1 MQTGFGFGRKHVL
14 RSPVAV
20 NKGWI
25 SGREHFCRQSFNTS
39 SDNEFVITMSD
50 VFENVMEL
58 AKRRGFIWPTSECY
72 GAVAGFIDYGPLGAM
87 MKRRIENIWRDF
99 YVIREGYY
107 EIECPTIAQEAVFIA
122 SGHVAGFA
130 DKMFQCPH
138 CSEYLRADHVAEG
151 GGIKNASTM
160 KNEELAAALATCTC
174 PACGK
179 VLWTVQVFQFNLMFK
194 TSIGPGSQRTGYLR
208 PETAQG
214 MFVDF
219 GRLLRFYRDKLP
231 FGAVQIGK
239 SYRNE
244 ISPRQGMIRLRE
256 FTQAEAEIFVH
267 PAEKNR
273 HPQFKRYADYKMPLL
288 TWVQQQKCEDAATL
302 SMREAVDNGVIA
314 NEYLAYYVALTHEM
328 LVSLGI
334 KPERLRFRQH
344 LPDERAHYATDCW
357 DAEIL
362 SDRFGWVETVGL
374 ADRTDYDLNAHA
386 KESGTP
392 MTVFIQYD
400 EPKKTARRRI
410 IPNMGVLGKLYR
422 NKAKAIFEAL
432 KNSTPTADGADV
444 VVDGEKIH
452 IPADLFEVRDEVV
465 DLRGEDIVP
474 HVIEPS
480 YGIDRMCYAVLEQA
494 YDEDIADGEKR
505 VVMRF
510 SPKVAPL
517 QVAVFPLMTRDGLDT
532 IAGEITRTLH
542 KKGIQAEYD
551 DSGAIGRR
559 YRRQDEIGTPFA
571 VTVDYD
577 TKENNTVTLRD
588 RDSMKQVRI
597 AIAKLPETVSAL
609 VEGSVT
615 FADLG

>member
-1 MQTGFGFGRKHVL
+1 M
-14 RSPVAV
+14 
-20 NKGWI
+20 
-25 SGREHFCRQSFNTS
+25 
-39 SDNEFVITMSD
+39 D
-50 VFENVMEL
+50 L

-87 MKRRIENIWRDF
+87 MKRRVENIWRDF

-122 SGHVAGFA
+122 SGHVKGFS
-130 DKMFQCPH
+130 DKMCQCPH
-138 CSEYLRADHVAEG
+138 CREYLRADHVAEG
-151 GGIKNASTM
+151 GNIPNPSIM
-160 KNEELAAALATCTC
+160 KNEELADAIKSCKC
-174 PACGK
+174 PACEE
-179 VLWTVQVFQFNLMFK
+179 VLGSVEVFNFNLMFS
-194 TSIGPGSQRTGYLR
+194 TTIGPGSQRTGYLR

-219 GRLLRFYRDKLP
+219 SRLLRFYRDKLP

-267 PAEKNR
+267 PDEKNH
-273 HPQFKRYADYKMPLL
+273 HPSFRRYADYHMPLL
-288 TWVQQQKCEDAATL
+288 THVRQQKGEDPVEI
-302 SMREAVDNGVIA
+302 SMQEAVDTGIIA
-314 NEYLAYYVALTHEM
+314 NEYVAYFVALTHEL
-328 LVSLGI
+328 LVTIGI

-344 LPDERAHYATDCW
+344 LPDERAHYAIDCW
-357 DAEIL
+357 DAEVY
-362 SDRFGWVETVGL
+362 SRRFGWVETVGI

-386 KESGTP
+386 KQSGTP

-400 EPKKTARRRI
+400 EPKKIERRRI
-410 IPNMGVLGKLYR
+410 IPNMSVLGKQYR
-422 NKAKAIFEAL
+422 TKAKAIFNAL
-432 KNSTPTADGADV
+432 MTAMPTPDGADIE
-444 VVDGEKIH
+444 VDGEKIH
-452 IPADLFEVRDEVV
+452 IPANLFEVRDEVI
-465 DLRGEDIVP
+465 DIRGEDIVP

-494 YDEDIADGEKR
+494 YDEDIADGEAR
-505 VVMRF
+505 TVMHL
-510 SPKVAPL
+510 SPNVAPV

-532 IAGEITRTLH
+532 IAHEITRTFH
-542 KKGIQAEYD
+542 KKGILAEYD

-571 VTVDYD
+571 ITVDYD
-577 TKENNTVTLRD
+577 TKENDTVTLRD

-597 AIAKLPETVSAL
+597 TIAKLPETIGAL
-609 VEGSVT
+609 VDGGIT
-615 FADLG
+615 FTSLKP

>member
-1 MQTGFGFGRKHVL
+1 
-14 RSPVAV
+14 
-20 NKGWI
+20 
-25 SGREHFCRQSFNTS
+25 
-39 SDNEFVITMSD
+39 MSD

-87 MKRRIENIWRDF
+87 MKRRIENIWREF

-130 DKMFQCPH
+130 DKMCQCPH
-138 CSEYLRADHVAEG
+138 CKEFLRADHVAEG
-151 GGIKNASTM
+151 GGVQNASTM
-160 KNEELAAALATCTC
+160 KNEELAAALAGCKC
-174 PACGK
+174 LACEEVIGN
-179 VLWTVQVFQFNLMFK
+179 VEVFGFNLMFK
-194 TSIGPGSQRTGYLR
+194 TMIGPGSQRTGYLR

-219 GRLLRFYRDKLP
+219 SRLLRFYRDKLP

-267 PAEKNR
+267 PAEKNC
-273 HPQFKRYADYKMPLL
+273 HPRFKRYADYKMPLL
-288 TWVQQQKCEDAATL
+288 TWVQQQKCEDAVTL
-302 SMREAVDNGVIA
+302 SMREAVDKGVIA

-328 LVSLGI
+328 LVSIGI
-334 KPERLRFRQH
+334 RPERLRFRQH

-374 ADRTDYDLNAHA
+374 ADRTDYDLKAHA

-400 EPKKTARRRI
+400 EPKKVPRRRI
-410 IPNMGVLGKLYR
+410 IPNMGVLGKQYR
-422 NKAKAIFEAL
+422 NKAKAIFDAL
-432 KNSTPTADGADV
+432 AVSTPTADGADV

-452 IPADLFEVRDEVV
+452 IPANLFEVRDEIIDV
-465 DLRGEDIVP
+465 RGEDIIP
-474 HVIEPS
+474 HVVEPS

-494 YDEDIADGEKR
+494 YDEDTADGEKR

-510 SPKVAPL
+510 SPKVAPV
-517 QVAVFPLMTRDGLDT
+517 QVAVFPLMTRDGLEEIADT
-532 IAGEITRTLH
+532 ITRTFH
-542 KKGIQAEYD
+542 KHGIMAEYD

-597 AIAKLPETVSAL
+597 SIGKLPETVSAL
-609 VEGSVT
+609 VEGSIA
-615 FADLG
+615 FAELK

>member
-1 MQTGFGFGRKHVL
+1 
-14 RSPVAV
+14 
-20 NKGWI
+20 
-25 SGREHFCRQSFNTS
+25 
-39 SDNEFVITMSD
+39 MSD

-87 MKRRIENIWRDF
+87 MKRRIENVWRDF

-130 DKMFQCPH
+130 DKMCQCPH
-138 CSEYLRADHVAEG
+138 CKEYLRADHVAEG
-151 GGIKNASTM
+151 GGVQNAGTM
-160 KNEELAAALATCTC
+160 KKEELAAALAGCKC
-174 PACGK
+174 LACEEILGN
-179 VLWTVQVFQFNLMFK
+179 VEVFNFNLMFK
-194 TSIGPGSQRTGYLR
+194 TMIGPGTQRTGYLR

-219 GRLLRFYRDKLP
+219 TRLLRFYRDKLP

-267 PAEKNR
+267 PDEKNR
-273 HPQFKRYADYKMPLL
+273 HPRFGRYADYRMPLL
-288 TWVQQQKCEDAATL
+288 TYVQQEKCEEAITL
-302 SMREAVDNGVIA
+302 SMREAVDKGVIA

-328 LVSLGI
+328 LVTIGI
-334 KPERLRFRQH
+334 TPERLRFRQH

-374 ADRTDYDLNAHA
+374 ADRTSYDLNAHA
-386 KESGTP
+386 QASGTS
-392 MTVFIQYD
+392 MTVFIQYA
-400 EPKKTARRRI
+400 EPKKVARRRI
-410 IPNMGVLGKLYR
+410 IPNMGILGKQYR

-432 KNSTPTADGADV
+432 GNSTPTAEGADV

-452 IPADLFEVRDEVV
+452 IPADLFEVRDEIIEI
-465 DLRGEDIVP
+465 RGEDVVP

-494 YDEDIADGEKR
+494 YDEDTADGEVR
-505 VVMRF
+505 TVMRL
-510 SPKVAPL
+510 SPKVAPV

-532 IAGEITRTLH
+532 IADDITRTLH

-577 TKENNTVTLRD
+577 TKENNSVTLRD

-597 AIAKLPETVSAL
+597 AIDKLPETVAAL
-609 VEGSVT
+609 VEGSIK
-615 FADLG
+615 FAEIG